1 MHKPQCVNIDNVVST
16 PFVPPVGKMS
26 KFSAGV
32 VWLHGLGDSGAGW
45 SFLQHE
51 IGASLATAVGGP
63 LKWVFPTAPTAP
75 VTCNGG
81 FSMTSWMDLDAIPVR
96 RPLYPYLKTQ
106 SFGLSPSIVLICIL
120 RAQVAP
126 GCTDAVDDIKAS
138 IAIVHGHIDEMV
150 AEGIP
155 ANKIVVGGFSQ
166 GGCMSLVS
174 TLSYPKKYG
183 LSQSKTLGIYN

>member
-1 MHKPQCVNIDNVVST
+1 LLTLAAWHLHRAVRCLANIRKRWKEHKPQCINLDNVVQT

-81 FSMTSWMDLDAIPVR
+81 FSMTSWMDLDDIPVR
-96 RPLYPYLKTQ
+96 RPPRGPHT
-106 SFGLSPSIVLICIL
+106 SVP
-120 RAQVAP
+120 RP
-126 GCTDAVDDIKAS
+126 
-138 IAIVHGHIDEMV
+138 
-150 AEGIP
+150 
-155 ANKIVVGGFSQ
+155 
-166 GGCMSLVS
+166 
-174 TLSYPKKYG
+174 
-183 LSQSKTLGIYN
+183 

>member
-1 MHKPQCVNIDNVVST
+1 MHRKHWKEHKPNCINIDNVVST

-51 IGASLATAVGGP
+51 IGASLAKTVGGP

-81 FSMTSWMDLDAIPVR
+81 FSMTSWMDLDDIPVSGLRTWALPAAWTCMPAWR
-96 RPLYPYLKTQ
+96 RRRASPAHTRYPLARP
-106 SFGLSPSIVLICIL
+106 IL
-120 RAQVAP
+120 LF
-126 GCTDAVDDIKAS
+126 
-138 IAIVHGHIDEMV
+138 
-150 AEGIP
+150 
-155 ANKIVVGGFSQ
+155 VG
-166 GGCMSLVS
+166 
-174 TLSYPKKYG
+174 SYFHCDRFHAWN
-183 LSQSKTLGIYN
+183 T

>member
-1 MHKPQCVNIDNVVST
+1 VHRKHWKEHKPNCINIDNVVST

-51 IGASLATAVGGP
+51 IGASLAKTVGGP

-81 FSMTSWMDLDAIPVR
+81 FSMTSWMDLDDIPVSGLR
-96 RPLYPYLKTQ
+96 TLGPACCLDLHACLAPPP
-106 SFGLSPSIVLICIL
+106 GLSRTHSLPACSTNPSLCWIL
-120 RAQVAP
+120 LP
-126 GCTDAVDDIKAS
+126 
-138 IAIVHGHIDEMV
+138 
-150 AEGIP
+150 
-155 ANKIVVGGFSQ
+155 
-166 GGCMSLVS
+166 L
-174 TLSYPKKYG
+174 
-183 LSQSKTLGIYN
+183 